1 MKSTQHHIDQIL
13 LNTSMARSYCR
24 ALGSDFLGLDPFP
37 KTAVVQVVSAL
48 RQAPPEAVAIFLCGC
63 VAMLGLK
70 VARNCKACELD
81 VPSLALV
88 EIFWISRH
96 RGQVFAITTVQ
107 QLVTRMAGLFAVHPD
122 M

>member
-1 MKSTQHHIDQIL
+1 MKLKSTQHHIDQIL
-13 LNTSMARSYCR
+13 LNTSMERSYCR

-48 RQAPPEAVAIFLCGC
+48 RQAPPEAVAIH
-63 VAMLGLK
+63 ARPE
-70 VARNCKACELD
+70 RNCEACELD
-81 VPSLALV
+81 VASLTLV